1 MKPALYILL
10 LFGFLQAS
18 SQQLK
23 FSGEY
28 KVSGR
33 VEKAQILG
41 KTSAGYIIR
50 KIGDQEVLELYSSNL
65 NFIKSKTVVVG
76 NQQVI
81 RAEIVGD
88 NIIFY
93 CLNMDERK
101 AYLNAVVV
109 NSDLTHSSIRK
120 EIDSFDLNEDE
131 KSKNFKVTSS
141 QGALLTAIVHVKE
154 QDEDLKSIRVDVLN
168 LNAEVEYRREINIVS
183 EAAYRKVLR
192 KTMLD
197 NEGNA
202 YLIVEKEPR
211 SLSKSDDARAF
222 TAYKVSKGNETI
234 GRDFYIDKEIFDN
247 PKIIFDYTNKK
258 IVFTCFIDESGSG
271 EKGSTGVYLMKIGA
285 TDLSV
290 EQKASSKFSKSF
302 ISKLTGKDTLFV
314 QEKLL
319 TFKIKDVLLDV
330 AGNPIVIAESFFQTT
345 ESVPVTNNFFSNNT
359 YPEYRNINVYN
370 YNDLLL
376 FWMNESGQIG
386 NSTILRKKQVTEDD
400 GGIYSSYI
408 TNNNGDKLNF
418 IHTDMMNG
426 NIDLVL
432 QAVDETGHIDKK
444 ILIADLE
451 RSNPVI
457 AKMGKQVSMS
467 ELVLPCFRNSSFKLL
482 KITFF

>member
-1 MKPALYILL
+1 M
-10 LFGFLQAS
+10 
-18 SQQLK
+18 
-23 FSGEY
+23 
-28 KVSGR
+28 SGR

-41 KTSAGYIIR
+41 KTSAGFIIR
-50 KIGDQEVLELYSSNL
+50 KMGDQEVLELYSSNL
-65 NFIKSKTVVVG
+65 NFIKSKTVVIG

-88 NIIFY
+88 YVIYY
-93 CLNMDERK
+93 CLNMEERM
-101 AYLNAVVV
+101 AYLNAVIV
-109 NSDLTHSSIRK
+109 NSDLSYSSNKK

-141 QGALLTAIVHVKE
+141 QGALLTAIVHIKE
-154 QDEDLKSIRVDVLN
+154 RGDDLQSIRVDVLN
-168 LNAEVEYRREINIVS
+168 LNAEIEYRQSIEVPS

-211 SLSKSDDARAF
+211 NLAKSDDARAF
-222 TAYKVSKGNETI
+222 TAYKVSKDKEVI
-234 GRDFYIDKEIFDN
+234 GKDFYIDKEIFDN
-247 PKIIFDYTNKK
+247 PKIVFDYTNKK

-271 EKGSTGVYLMKIGA
+271 EKGSTGVYLMKMNA
-285 TDLSV
+285 ADLQV
-290 EQKASSKFSKSF
+290 EQKASTRYTKQF

-330 AGNPIVIAESFFQTT
+330 AGNPIVVAESFFQTT
-345 ESVPVTNNFFSNNT
+345 ESVPVNNNFFSNNT
-359 YPEYRNINVYN
+359 YPEYRNINVFN
-370 YNDLLL
+370 YNDLLM
-376 FWMNESGQIG
+376 FWMNGSGEIG
-386 NSTILRKKQVTEDD
+386 NTTILRKKQVTEDD
-400 GGIYSSYI
+400 AGIYSSYVMS
-408 TNNNGDKLNF
+408 NNGNKVNF

-426 NIDLVL
+426 SIDLVQ

-457 AKMGKQVSMS
+457 AKMGKQVSMN
-467 ELVLPCFRNSSFKLL
+467 ELVLPCFRNNSFKLL
-482 KITFF
+482 KIHFF

>member
-10 LFGFLQAS
+10 LFGFLQTS

-50 KIGDQEVLELYSSNL
+50 KMGDQEVLELYSSNL

-202 YLIVEKEPR
+202 YLIVEKNR
-211 SLSKSDDARAF
+211 GVSL
-222 TAYKVSKGNETI
+222 NQMMQ
-234 GRDFYIDKEIFDN
+234 GRLPLIWFQR
-247 PKIIFDYTNKK
+247 T
-258 IVFTCFIDESGSG
+258 
-271 EKGSTGVYLMKIGA
+271 MKRLAAI
-285 TDLSV
+285 
-290 EQKASSKFSKSF
+290 F
-302 ISKLTGKDTLFV
+302 ISIRRSSIIPKLYLTIRIRKLF
-314 QEKLL
+314 LP
-319 TFKIKDVLLDV
+319 VL
-330 AGNPIVIAESFFQTT
+330 
-345 ESVPVTNNFFSNNT
+345 
-359 YPEYRNINVYN
+359 
-370 YNDLLL
+370 
-376 FWMNESGQIG
+376 
-386 NSTILRKKQVTEDD
+386 
-400 GGIYSSYI
+400 
-408 TNNNGDKLNF
+408 
-418 IHTDMMNG
+418 
-426 NIDLVL
+426 
-432 QAVDETGHIDKK
+432 
-444 ILIADLE
+444 
-451 RSNPVI
+451 
-457 AKMGKQVSMS
+457 
-467 ELVLPCFRNSSFKLL
+467 
-482 KITFF
+482 